1 MVEICISIIYC
12 FVDYKNKADI
22 ANMYLKDKDNQ
33 ENLNIDEENS
43 VVLTLSRISN
53 DKKQINIL
61 PRIIQSDLCN
71 DMGVY
76 VSLEHWEILER
87 DEKLYNAVKQYLGEF
102 CNAIKEELDRT
113 ESIRLKEK
121 DVLEHLKQNKQV

>member
-1 MVEICISIIYC
+1 
-12 FVDYKNKADI
+12 
-22 ANMYLKDKDNQ
+22 MYLKDKDNQ